1 MSKGYKLNTSYQGN
15 YNSTDLSSNPEMI
28 LYKAYKEGL
37 LMHSTIDYTCSST
50 QISGMSKNAFES
62 YLFKDGK
69 PMALTSLNKS
79 DEAPFQ

>member
-1 MSKGYKLNTSYQGN
+1 
-15 YNSTDLSSNPEMI
+15 MI

-79 DEAPFQ
+79 DEAPFQYGHLSLKDILAVRDKRLT

>member
-50 QISGMSKNAFES
+50 QISGMSKMRSNPT
-62 YLFKDGK
+62 YLKMVS
-69 PMALTSLNKS
+69 PWH
-79 DEAPFQ
+79 